1 MPVRDATVADVP
13 AMAAIYDHHVR
24 TSVAT
29 FDIEPVG
36 ATLLA
41 AKVAAA
47 GGSDHVLVA
56 EFDGTVL
63 GYAYSGPFRPR
74 PAYVGTKEVTVYLAD
89 GVGGR
94 GLGRALYA
102 ELLRRLD
109 DAPDV
114 HTLLAVVAL
123 PNPASEALH
132 RALGFEPVG
141 VLREVGHK
149 LGRYVDVQYL
159 QRSAR
164 PSVEIPLEGG
174 NVGGAVRVGDTVR
187 RRTGP
192 WTPAVHDLLRHLAD
206 AGLDGVPRVHGLDA
220 QDREILD
227 FLPGAVPPDPDHLTD
242 AQLASTGR
250 WLARFHAASATFP
263 TAERRWYFGSAGR
276 GEGEVICHNDV
287 APYNV
292 VVDGEDLVGVFDW
305 DLASPGHPWGDVAFL
320 AWNAIL
326 IRDRPASDAPDV
338 ARRLGLLVDAY
349 GDPALTP
356 AALAH
361 RAIARMVDAT
371 EGIAAGQRDGDTG
384 MLALARIGE
393 PDATRARLTRAR
405 ARLPA
410 ILAALG

>member
-1 MPVRDATVADVP
+1 MPVRDATASDVP

-29 FDIEPVG
+29 FDVEPVG
-36 ATLLA
+36 ATVLA
-41 AKVAAA
+41 AKVADA
-47 GGSDHVLVA
+47 GSDHVLVA
-56 EFDGTVL
+56 EVDGVVL
-63 GYAYSGPFRPR
+63 GYACSGPFRPR
-74 PAYVGTKEVTVYLAD
+74 PAYAGTKEVSVYLAD
-89 GVGGR
+89 GAGGR
-94 GLGRALYA
+94 GLGRALYTA
-102 ELLRRLD
+102 LLRRLD
-109 DAPDV
+109 DDPDV

-123 PNPASEALH
+123 PNPASERLH
-132 RALGFEPVG
+132 LATGFTRVG
-141 VLREVGHK
+141 VLREVGRK
-149 LGRYVDVQYL
+149 FDRWVDTAWY
-159 QRSAR
+159 QRPAR
-164 PSVEIPLEGG
+164 PVETTLTGG

-206 AGLDGVPRVHGLDA
+206 AGLDGVPRVHGLDP

-227 FLPGAVPPDPDHLTD
+227 FLPGTVPPDPDHLTD
-242 AQLASTGR
+242 GQLAATGR

-263 TAERRWYFGSAGR
+263 RAERRWYFGSAAR

-287 APYNV
+287 APYNI

-320 AWNAIL
+320 AWNAVL
-326 IRDRPASDAPDV
+326 IRDRPAAEAPDV
-338 ARRLGLLVDAY
+338 ARRLRLLVDAY

-356 AALAH
+356 TELAH
-361 RAIARMVDAT
+361 RALARMVDAADR
-371 EGIAAGQRDGDTG
+371 ISAGQRAGDEG

-393 PDATRARLTRAR
+393 PDATRARIDGAR